1 MCKNLV
7 EKGELENPLII
18 YNRTQERAVDLSS
31 KLPSGKLSIASSLEE
46 AVSKADIIFTC
57 LGDDKAIK
65 DTMESALKTSVKGK
79 LFVDCS
85 TVHPDTTN
93 MLAKAVQ
100 GQGAEMVA
108 CPGRLFIMWVKFMK
122 CN

>member
-7 EKGELENPLII
+7 EKGDLNEPLIVF
-18 YNRTQERAVDLSS
+18 NRTQKRATDLNERLPLGKSTVASDLD
-31 KLPSGKLSIASSLEE
+31 E

-57 LGDDKAIK
+57 LGDDTAIK
-65 DTMESALKTSVKGK
+65 DTIATAVKGNVTGK

-93 MLAKAVQ
+93 MLAKSIQAQ
-100 GQGAEMVA
+100 GGEFVA
-108 CPGRLFIMWVKFMK
+108 
-122 CN
+122 

>member
-7 EKGELENPLII
+7 EKGNLDKPLII
-18 YNRTQERAVDLSS
+18 FNRTQKRATDLNSTLSS
-31 KLPSGKLSIASSLEE
+31 GKSTVASTLEE

-57 LGDDKAIK
+57 LGDDAAIK
-65 DTMESALKTSVKGK
+65 DTITSAVKGSVKGK

-93 MLAKAVQ
+93 DIAKNVQ
-100 GQGAEMVA
+100 AHGAELVA
-108 CPGRLFIMWVKFMK
+108 CPGMGVSLE
-122 CN
+122 